1 MSEELCKTMREAIT
15 TAIEGSQVHVEG
27 GGGHFR
33 IEVVSSVFEG
43 KRSLAKQRLVLS
55 AIAHLMKG
63 DAAPVHAIDQMR
75 TRVPENG

>member
-1 MSEELCKTMREAIT
+1 MSEEICNTMRDAISA
-15 TAIEGSQVHVEG
+15 AIEGSQVHVEG

-63 DAAPVHAIDQMR
+63 DNAPVHAVDSIK
-75 TRVPENG
+75 TTTP